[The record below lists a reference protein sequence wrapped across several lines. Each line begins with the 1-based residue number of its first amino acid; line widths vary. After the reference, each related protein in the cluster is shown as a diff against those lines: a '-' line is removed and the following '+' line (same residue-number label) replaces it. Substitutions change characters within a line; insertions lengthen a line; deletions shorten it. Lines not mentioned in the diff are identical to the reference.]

1 MNRCRECH
9 ATMTNTET
17 VCISCGSALQVD
29 SGKDRAGRGMMMVIT
44 LILGLSSLMTILSL
58 FIDGLHF
65 SRCAP
70 ATLVLAIV
78 RSSASEMLV
87 KKKT

>member
-9 ATMTNTET
+9 ATMTKTEK
-17 VCISCGSALQVD
+17 VCIGCGSTLEEED
-29 SGKDRAGRGMMMVIT
+29 GKDRMAKSLMFVVT
-44 LILGLSSLMTILSL
+44 ALLGLSSAMTIASI
-58 FIDGLHF
+58 FVDGLHF

-70 ATLVLAIV
+70 ATLVLTIV

>member
-9 ATMTNTET
+9 ATMTKTEL
-17 VCISCGSALQVD
+17 VCISCGSALEQD
-29 SGKDRAGRGMMMVIT
+29 TKTDRTGRGMMFVIT
-44 LILGLSSLMTILSL
+44 AILGLSSIMTVASL
-58 FIDGLHF
+58 FVDGLHF
-65 SRCAP
+65 TRCAP

>member
-1 MNRCRECH
+1 
-9 ATMTNTET
+9 MTKAET
-17 VCISCGSALQVD
+17 VCISCGSAIEID
-29 SGKDRAGRGMMMVIT
+29 TGKDRAGRSMMMVIT
-44 LILGLSSLMTILSL
+44 IVLGLSSLMTIASL
-58 FIDGLHF
+58 FVDGLHF

>member
-1 MNRCRECH
+1 MERCRECH
-9 ATMTNTET
+9 ATMTKTEM
-17 VCISCGSALQVD
+17 VCISCGSSKEVET
-29 SGKDRAGRGMMMVIT
+29 GKDRTGKTLLFVIT
-44 LILGLSSLMTILSL
+44 VILGLSSAMTIASL
-58 FIDGLHF
+58 FVDGLHF

>member
-1 MNRCRECH
+1 
-9 ATMTNTET
+9 MTKAET
-17 VCISCGSALQVD
+17 TCVACGSSKEVET
-29 SGKDRAGRGMMMVIT
+29 GKDRTGKSLLLVIS
-44 LILGLSSLMTILSL
+44 IVLGLSSAMTIASL
-58 FIDGLHF
+58 FVDGLHF

-78 RSSASEMLV
+78 RSSAAEMLV

>member
-1 MNRCRECH
+1 MERCRECH
-9 ATMTNTET
+9 ATMTKTEMT
-17 VCISCGSALQVD
+17 CIACGSAKEVTTN
-29 SGKDRAGRGMMMVIT
+29 KDRTGKT
-44 LILGLSSLMTILSL
+44 LLFAISAILGLSSLMTIASL
-58 FIDGLHF
+58 FVDGLHF